1 MKTIEWL
8 KSQLEDGDILTQE
21 VVEEWLASFWH
32 KSELGQVAEGD
43 ARPVTGDAVAAY
55 VATKLTVELIKPI
68 VEGLLREMLPTLLG
82 NYVTGDTL
90 AEAVSG
96 TVSEQW
102 VRNLVADKADLTA
115 VNTALADKADASVV
129 YTKTEAD
136 GLLADKAATTDLPDV
151 SGLVS
156 QTALESALAG
166 KANTADVYDKHQ
178 IDSAMAARPT
188 QTEMAGETAT
198 SINNAVS
205 DLPNNAVIADI
216 RTKLNAVIV
225 RTNTLSHVA
234 CGSETMEACL
244 MDISQI
250 TGD

>member
-21 VVEEWLASFWH
+21 VIGEWLASFWH

-43 ARPVTGDAVAAY
+43 ARPVTGNAVAAY

-115 VNTALADKADASVV
+115 VNTALADKASATDV
-129 YTKTEAD
+129 YTKAD
-136 GLLADKAATTDLPDV
+136 VNELLADKADTTDLPDV
-151 SGLVS
+151 SGFVS
-156 QTALESALAG
+156 QTAMATALAE
-166 KANTADVYDKHQ
+166 KADTSQVYNRQQ
-178 IDSAMAARPT
+178 IDAVVAARPT
-188 QTEMAGETAT
+188 QTEMAGEMSAT
-198 SINNAVS
+198 VA
-205 DLPNNAVIADI
+205 DLPNSTIIQQLTDKINALV
-216 RTKLNAVIV
+216 T

-234 CGSETMEACL
+234 CGSETMNACL

-250 TGD
+250 TVD

>member
-8 KSQLEDGDILTQE
+8 RSQLEDGDILTQE
-21 VVEEWLASFWH
+21 VIGEWLASFWH

-43 ARPVTGDAVAAY
+43 ARPVTGNAVAAY

-115 VNTALADKADASVV
+115 VNTALADKASATDV
-129 YTKTEAD
+129 YTKAETNE
-136 GLLADKAATTDLPDV
+136 LLADKADTTKLPDV
-151 SGLVS
+151 SGFVS
-156 QTALESALAG
+156 QTAMETALAE
-166 KANTADVYDKHQ
+166 KADTSQVYNRQQ
-178 IDSAMAARPT
+178 IDAVVAARPT
-188 QTEMAGETAT
+188 QTEVAGEMSAT
-198 SINNAVS
+198 VA
-205 DLPNNAVIADI
+205 DLPNSTIIQQLTDKINDLV
-216 RTKLNAVIV
+216 T
-225 RTNTLSHVA
+225 RTNKLSHVA
-234 CGSETMEACL
+234 CGSETMDQCP

>member
-43 ARPVTGDAVAAY
+43 ARPVTGNAVAAY

-115 VNTALADKADASVV
+115 VNTALADKASATDV
-129 YTKTEAD
+129 YTKAEANE
-136 GLLADKAATTDLPDV
+136 LLADKADTTDLPDV
-151 SGLVS
+151 SGFVS
-156 QTALESALAG
+156 QTAMETALAE
-166 KANTADVYDKHQ
+166 KADTSQVYNRQQ
-178 IDSAMAARPT
+178 IDAVVAARPT
-188 QTEMAGETAT
+188 QTEVAGEMSAT
-198 SINNAVS
+198 VA
-205 DLPNNAVIADI
+205 DLPNSTIIQQLTDKINALV
-216 RTKLNAVIV
+216 T

-234 CGSETMEACL
+234 CGSETMNACL

-250 TGD
+250 TVD

>member
-21 VVEEWLASFWH
+21 VIGEWLASFWH

-43 ARPVTGDAVAAY
+43 ARPVTGNAVAAY

-115 VNTALADKADASVV
+115 VNTALADKASATDV
-129 YTKTEAD
+129 YTKAESNE
-136 GLLADKAATTDLPDV
+136 LLADKADTTDLPDV
-151 SGLVS
+151 SGFVS
-156 QTALESALAG
+156 QTAMETALAE
-166 KANTADVYDKHQ
+166 KADTSQVYNRQQ
-178 IDSAMAARPT
+178 IDAVVAARPT
-188 QTEMAGETAT
+188 QTEVAGEMSAT
-198 SINNAVS
+198 VA
-205 DLPNNAVIADI
+205 DLPNSAIIQQLTDKINALV
-216 RTKLNAVIV
+216 T
-225 RTNTLSHVA
+225 RTNKLSHVA
-234 CGSETMEACL
+234 CGSETMDACL

>member
-21 VVEEWLASFWH
+21 VIGEWLASFWH

-43 ARPVTGDAVAAY
+43 ARPVTGNAVAAY

-115 VNTALADKADASVV
+115 VNTALADKASATDV
-129 YTKTEAD
+129 YTKAEANE
-136 GLLADKAATTDLPDV
+136 LLADKADTTDLPDV
-151 SGLVS
+151 RGFVS
-156 QTALESALAG
+156 QTAMETALAE
-166 KANTADVYDKHQ
+166 KADTSQVYNRQQ
-178 IDSAMAARPT
+178 IDAVVAARPT
-188 QTEMAGETAT
+188 QTEVAGEMSAT
-198 SINNAVS
+198 VA
-205 DLPNNAVIADI
+205 DLPNSTIIQQLTDKINALV
-216 RTKLNAVIV
+216 T
-225 RTNTLSHVA
+225 RTNKLSHVA
-234 CGSETMEACL
+234 CGSETMDACL

>member
-68 VEGLLREMLPTLLG
+68 VKGLLREMLPTLLG

-115 VNTALADKADASVV
+115 VNTALADKASATDV
-129 YTKTEAD
+129 YTKAEANE
-136 GLLADKAATTDLPDV
+136 LLADKADTTDLPDV

-156 QTALESALAG
+156 QTAMEAALAE
-166 KANTADVYDKHQ
+166 KADTSQVYNRQQ
-178 IDSAMAARPT
+178 IDAVVAARPT
-188 QTEMAGETAT
+188 QTEVAGEMSAT
-198 SINNAVS
+198 VA
-205 DLPNNAVIADI
+205 DLPNSTIIQQLTDKINALV
-216 RTKLNAVIV
+216 T
-225 RTNTLSHVA
+225 RTNKLSHVA
-234 CGSETMEACL
+234 CGSETMDACL

>member
-21 VVEEWLASFWH
+21 VIGEWLASFWH

-43 ARPVTGDAVAAY
+43 ARPVTGNAVAAY

-102 VRNLVADKADLTA
+102 VRNLVANKADLTA
-115 VNTALADKADASVV
+115 VNTALADKAGATDV
-129 YTKTEAD
+129 YTKAEANE
-136 GLLADKAATTDLPDV
+136 LLADKADTTDLPDV
-151 SGLVS
+151 SGFVS
-156 QTALESALAG
+156 QTAMEAALAE
-166 KANTADVYDKHQ
+166 KADTSRVYNRQQ
-178 IDSAMAARPT
+178 IDAAMAARPT
-188 QTEMAGETAT
+188 QTEVAGEMSAT
-198 SINNAVS
+198 VA
-205 DLPNNAVIADI
+205 DLPNSTIIQQLTDKINALV
-216 RTKLNAVIV
+216 T

-234 CGSETMEACL
+234 CGSETMDACL

>member
-43 ARPVTGDAVAAY
+43 ARPVTGNAVAEY

-90 AEAVSG
+90 AEAVRG

-115 VNTALADKADASVV
+115 VNTALADKASATDV
-129 YTKTEAD
+129 YTKAEANE
-136 GLLADKAATTDLPDV
+136 LLADKADTTDLPDV
-151 SGLVS
+151 SGFVS
-156 QTALESALAG
+156 QTAMEAALAD
-166 KANTADVYDKHQ
+166 KADTSQVYNRQQ
-178 IDSAMAARPT
+178 IDAVVAARPT
-188 QTEMAGETAT
+188 QTEVAGEMSAT
-198 SINNAVS
+198 VA
-205 DLPNNAVIADI
+205 DLPNSTIIQQLTDKINALV
-216 RTKLNAVIV
+216 T

-234 CGSETMEACL
+234 CGSETMDACL

>member
-21 VVEEWLASFWH
+21 VIGEWLASFWH
-32 KSELGQVAEGD
+32 KTELGQVAEGD
-43 ARPVTGDAVAAY
+43 ARPVTGNAVAAY

-90 AEAVSG
+90 AEVVSG

-115 VNTALADKADASVV
+115 VNTALADKASATDV
-129 YTKTEAD
+129 YTKAEANE
-136 GLLADKAATTDLPDV
+136 LLADKADTTDLPDV
-151 SGLVS
+151 SGFVS
-156 QTALESALAG
+156 QTAMETALAE
-166 KANTADVYDKHQ
+166 KADTSQVYNRQQ
-178 IDSAMAARPT
+178 IDAVVAARPT
-188 QTEMAGETAT
+188 QTEVAGEMSAT
-198 SINNAVS
+198 VA
-205 DLPNNAVIADI
+205 DLPNSTIIQQLTDKINALV
-216 RTKLNAVIV
+216 T
-225 RTNTLSHVA
+225 RTNKLSHVA
-234 CGSETMEACL
+234 CGSETMDACL

>member
-43 ARPVTGDAVAAY
+43 ARPVTGNAVAAY

-115 VNTALADKADASVV
+115 VNTALADKASATDV
-129 YTKTEAD
+129 YTKAEANE
-136 GLLADKAATTDLPDV
+136 LLADKADTTDLPDV
-151 SGLVS
+151 SGFVS
-156 QTALESALAG
+156 QTAMEAALAE
-166 KANTADVYDKHQ
+166 KADTSQVYNRQQ
-178 IDSAMAARPT
+178 IDAVVAARPT
-188 QTEMAGETAT
+188 QTEVAGEMSAT
-198 SINNAVS
+198 VA
-205 DLPNNAVIADI
+205 DLPNSTIIQQLTDKINALVI
-216 RTKLNAVIV
+216 RTNK
-225 RTNTLSHVA
+225 LSHVA
-234 CGSETMEACL
+234 CGSETMDACL

>member
-21 VVEEWLASFWH
+21 VIGEWLASFWH

-43 ARPVTGDAVAAY
+43 ARPVTGNAVAAY
-55 VATKLTVELIKPI
+55 VATKLTVEVIKPI

-115 VNTALADKADASVV
+115 VNTALADKASATDV
-129 YTKTEAD
+129 YTKAEANE
-136 GLLADKAATTDLPDV
+136 LLADKADTTDLPDV
-151 SGLVS
+151 SGFVS
-156 QTALESALAG
+156 QTAMEAALAD
-166 KANTADVYDKHQ
+166 KADTSQVYNRQQ
-178 IDSAMAARPT
+178 IDAVVAARPT
-188 QTEMAGETAT
+188 QTEVAGEMSAT
-198 SINNAVS
+198 VA
-205 DLPNNAVIADI
+205 DLPNSTIIQQLTDKINALV
-216 RTKLNAVIV
+216 T
-225 RTNTLSHVA
+225 RTNKLSHMA
-234 CGSETMEACL
+234 CGSETMDAYL

>member
-21 VVEEWLASFWH
+21 VIGEWLASFWH

-43 ARPVTGDAVAAY
+43 ARPVTGNAVAAY

-102 VRNLVADKADLTA
+102 VRNLVADKADMTA
-115 VNTALADKADASVV
+115 VNTALADKASATDV
-129 YTKTEAD
+129 YTKAEANE
-136 GLLADKAATTDLPDV
+136 LLADKADTTDLPDV
-151 SGLVS
+151 SGFVS
-156 QTALESALAG
+156 QTAMETALAE
-166 KANTADVYDKHQ
+166 KADTSQVYNRQQ
-178 IDSAMAARPT
+178 IDAVVAARPT
-188 QTEMAGETAT
+188 QTEVAGEMSAT
-198 SINNAVS
+198 VA
-205 DLPNNAVIADI
+205 DLPNSTIIQQLTDKINALV
-216 RTKLNAVIV
+216 T
-225 RTNTLSHVA
+225 RTNKLSHVV
-234 CGSETMEACL
+234 CGSETMDACL

>member
-21 VVEEWLASFWH
+21 VIGEWLASFWH

-115 VNTALADKADASVV
+115 VNTALADKASATDV
-129 YTKTEAD
+129 YTKAEANE
-136 GLLADKAATTDLPDV
+136 LLADKADTTDLPDV
-151 SGLVS
+151 SGFVS
-156 QTALESALAG
+156 QTAMETALAE
-166 KANTADVYDKHQ
+166 KADTSQVYNRQQ
-178 IDSAMAARPT
+178 IDAVVAARPT
-188 QTEMAGETAT
+188 QTEMAGEMSAT
-198 SINNAVS
+198 VA
-205 DLPNNAVIADI
+205 DLPNSAIIQQLTDKINALV
-216 RTKLNAVIV
+216 T
-225 RTNTLSHVA
+225 RTNKLSHVA
-234 CGSETMEACL
+234 CGSETMDACL

>member
-21 VVEEWLASFWH
+21 VIGEWLASFWH

-115 VNTALADKADASVV
+115 VNTALADKASATDV
-129 YTKTEAD
+129 YTKAEANE
-136 GLLADKAATTDLPDV
+136 LLADKADTTDLPDV
-151 SGLVS
+151 SGFVS
-156 QTALESALAG
+156 QTAMEAALAD
-166 KANTADVYDKHQ
+166 KADTSQVYNRQQ
-178 IDSAMAARPT
+178 IDAVVAARPT
-188 QTEMAGETAT
+188 QTEMAGEMSAT
-198 SINNAVS
+198 VA
-205 DLPNNAVIADI
+205 DLPNSAIIQQLTDKINALV
-216 RTKLNAVIV
+216 T

-234 CGSETMEACL
+234 CGSETMNACL

-250 TGD
+250 TVD

>member
-1 MKTIEWL
+1 MMKTIEWL

-21 VVEEWLASFWH
+21 VIGEWLASFWH

-43 ARPVTGDAVAAY
+43 ARPVTGNAVAAY

-115 VNTALADKADASVV
+115 VNTALADKASATDV
-129 YTKTEAD
+129 YTKAEANE
-136 GLLADKAATTDLPDV
+136 LLADKADTTDLPDV
-151 SGLVS
+151 RGFVS
-156 QTALESALAG
+156 QTAMETALAE
-166 KANTADVYDKHQ
+166 KSDTAQVYSGQQVD
-178 IDSAMAARPT
+178 AGGAAIPT
-188 QTEMAGETAT
+188 HT
-198 SINNAVS
+198 
-205 DLPNNAVIADI
+205 
-216 RTKLNAVIV
+216 
-225 RTNTLSHVA
+225 
-234 CGSETMEACL
+234 
-244 MDISQI
+244 
-250 TGD
+250 

>member
-43 ARPVTGDAVAAY
+43 ARPVTGNSVAAY

-115 VNTALADKADASVV
+115 VNTALADKASATDV
-129 YTKTEAD
+129 YTKAEANE
-136 GLLADKAATTDLPDV
+136 LLADKADTTDLPDV
-151 SGLVS
+151 SGFVS
-156 QTALESALAG
+156 QTAMEAALAD
-166 KANTADVYDKHQ
+166 KADTSQVYNRQQ
-178 IDSAMAARPT
+178 IDAVVAARPT
-188 QTEMAGETAT
+188 QTEVAGEMSAT
-198 SINNAVS
+198 VA
-205 DLPNNAVIADI
+205 DLPNSAIIQQLTDKINALV
-216 RTKLNAVIV
+216 T
-225 RTNTLSHVA
+225 RTNKLSHVA
-234 CGSETMEACL
+234 CGSETMDACL

>member
-21 VVEEWLASFWH
+21 VIGEWLASFWH

-115 VNTALADKADASVV
+115 VNTALADKASATDV
-129 YTKTEAD
+129 YTKAEANE
-136 GLLADKAATTDLPDV
+136 LLADKADTTDLPDV
-151 SGLVS
+151 SGFVS
-156 QTALESALAG
+156 QTAMETALAE
-166 KANTADVYDKHQ
+166 KADTSQVYNRQQ
-178 IDSAMAARPT
+178 IDAVVAARPT
-188 QTEMAGETAT
+188 QTEMAGEMSAT
-198 SINNAVS
+198 VA
-205 DLPNNAVIADI
+205 DLPNSAIIQQLTDKINALV
-216 RTKLNAVIV
+216 T
-225 RTNTLSHVA
+225 RTNKLSHVA

-244 MDISQI
+244 MEISQI

>member
-21 VVEEWLASFWH
+21 VIGEWLASFWH
-32 KSELGQVAEGD
+32 KTELGQVAEGD
-43 ARPVTGDAVAAY
+43 ARPVTGNAVAAY

-115 VNTALADKADASVV
+115 VNTALADKASATDV
-129 YTKTEAD
+129 YTKAEANE
-136 GLLADKAATTDLPDV
+136 LLADKADTTDLPDV
-151 SGLVS
+151 SGFVS
-156 QTALESALAG
+156 QTAMETALAE
-166 KANTADVYDKHQ
+166 KADTSQVYNRQQ
-178 IDSAMAARPT
+178 IDAVVAARPT
-188 QTEMAGETAT
+188 QTEVAGEMSAT
-198 SINNAVS
+198 VA
-205 DLPNNAVIADI
+205 DLPNSTIIQQLTDKINALV
-216 RTKLNAVIV
+216 T
-225 RTNTLSHVA
+225 RTNKLSHVA
-234 CGSETMEACL
+234 CGSETMDACL